1 MNTYRQLWHNQNL
14 SYHKKVDQEGS
25 PVVVRPIYSLISVGT
40 ERSMITT
47 ADLSPATANRMRV
60 PFMSGEFGKDFTY
73 GYSLVGEVIDGPEH
87 FLGKNVH
94 LLHPHQELALVDEA
108 SLYIIPV
115 GVDLK
120 QATLASNME
129 TAVNAVWDARL
140 EMGDQVLVVGYGQ
153 IGALVAKL
161 CERSLGVTVVVAE
174 TDQKRAALAIDH
186 GFEIWQGDTQPN
198 FDIAFHTSG
207 TSEGLQF
214 SVEQIGSEGKVIEL
228 SWYGSR
234 ETKLRLGE
242 SFHYDRK
249 QIISSQVSSL
259 PSRKNAN
266 WDYHKRKDLVFDL
279 LSQIDFGYLIQGSI
293 PFDQA
298 PDFFN
303 SLRRKSPSEIG
314 IIIDYNE

>member
-1 MNTYRQLWHNQNL
+1 MNTYRQLWHNQKL
-14 SYHKKVDQEGS
+14 SYHKEVDQEES
-25 PVVVRPIYSLISVGT
+25 PVVVKPLYSLISVGT
-40 ERSMITT
+40 ERNMITT
-47 ADLSPATANRMRV
+47 SDLSPATANRMRV
-60 PFMSGEFGKDFTY
+60 PFMSGEFSKDFTY
-73 GYSLVGEVIDGPEH
+73 GYSLVGEVIDGPAH
-87 FLGKNVH
+87 CMHQHVH
-94 LLHPHQELALVDEA
+94 LLHPHQELALVDEG
-108 SLYIIPV
+108 SLHIIPV

-120 QATLASNME
+120 QATLVSNME

-140 EMGDQVLVVGYGQ
+140 EMGDQVVVVGYGL

-161 CERSLGVTVVVAE
+161 CEHALGVTVIVSE

-186 GFEIWQGDTQPN
+186 GFKIWQGDTHPN

-214 SVEQIGSEGKVIEL
+214 SVDQIRPEGKVIEL

-266 WDYHKRKDLVFDL
+266 WDYHKRKALVFDL
-279 LSQIDFGYLIQGSI
+279 LAQIDFSHLIQRSI

-303 SLRRKSPSEIG
+303 SLRRKPPSEIG